1 MNNLSKNTFV
11 SILLLIVGLVFINP
25 LGNQFYKRLDLTQ
38 DKRFTLAEE
47 TKGIIEKADSPIVV
61 DVFLK
66 GDFPPEFRKLQSET
80 RQLLEEFSAENSN
93 IKFDFINPTEKGA
106 EHFEDQL
113 EAYGM
118 TPAQV
123 TVMEGGKQSIA
134 LVYPWA
140 LAHYNGRPDN
150 ILPPT
155 NQVRAT
161 AEERVDRSSQDH
173 PDALSRGF

>member
-47 TKGIIEKADSPIVV
+47 TKGIIEKADSPIVI

-140 LAHYNGRPDN
+140 RSEEHTSELQSRPHLVCRLLLEKKK
-150 ILPPT
+150 I
-155 NQVRAT
+155 RK
-161 AEERVDRSSQDH
+161 
-173 PDALSRGF
+173 